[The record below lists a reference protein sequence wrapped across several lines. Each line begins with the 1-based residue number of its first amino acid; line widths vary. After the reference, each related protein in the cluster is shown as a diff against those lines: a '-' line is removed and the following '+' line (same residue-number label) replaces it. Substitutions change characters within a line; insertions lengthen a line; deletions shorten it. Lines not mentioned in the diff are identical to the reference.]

1 MKHSN
6 AFAALFLGL
15 LLVVGGAVPGASAIA
30 TRRATPSPTFG
41 VRRGAGFCDRPR
53 PSRLD
58 ERDALTPPT
67 RAPLLPSLLHRSQP
81 FAPTTPMPSKY
92 R

>member
-1 MKHSN
+1 MTEYVTAGGLNVATVLHDLVRDEIAPGTGVEPDAVWDLLGDIVRELGPRN
-6 AFAALFLGL
+6 QAL
-15 LLVVGGAVPGASAIA
+15 
-30 TRRATPSPTFG
+30 
-41 VRRGAGFCDRPR
+41 
-53 PSRLD
+53 LD

-81 FAPTTPMPSKY
+81 FAPTTPMPSES

>member
-41 VRRGAGFCDRPR
+41 VR
-53 PSRLD
+53 
-58 ERDALTPPT
+58 
-67 RAPLLPSLLHRSQP
+67 
-81 FAPTTPMPSKY
+81 
-92 R
+92 